1 MTHEEEQKMKPGEW
15 NLKVNQDLTSGCR
28 YTLTVRGGSTAF
40 TYYEDKVRDFIRII
54 KRENTVLLIDMEN
67 LRQALLQTLRPYIEF
82 SNESGYF
89 GQTLQVG
96 PFKMYGITDLAKQE
110 KENSFTYRLE
120 VNTGRLYWL
129 ISDAQTC
136 VLGPDR
142 KIFYD
147 NEESGLYA
155 LVNSVCSQIA
165 EARMNTNRLLEFL
178 NEVWIQER
186 ITENVIVGGIGG
198 RPLTPAEIR
207 ATLERMVNALNEK
220 IQDRIGVDIYE
231 KAPERTTWDKRT
243 RRCHA

>member
-40 TYYEDKVRDFIRII
+40 TYYENKVQDFIRTI
-54 KRENTVLLIDMEN
+54 KQENRVLLINLEN
-67 LRQALLQTLRPYIEF
+67 LRQAFLQTLRPYIEF

-120 VNTGRLYWL
+120 VDTGRLYWL

-147 NEESGLYA
+147 NEESGLYD
-155 LVNSVCSQIA
+155 LVNSVCGKIA
-165 EARMNTNRLLEFL
+165 EARENTNRLLAFL
-178 NEVWIQER
+178 YNVWTQQRIVENIIIGGYKGRYLTEEERRVDLER
-186 ITENVIVGGIGG
+186 IIGLLNKDCKTE
-198 RPLTPAEIR
+198 
-207 ATLERMVNALNEK
+207 
-220 IQDRIGVDIYE
+220 
-231 KAPERTTWDKRT
+231 
-243 RRCHA
+243 